1 MNPVLRNL
9 VPSSSFARLLTVT
22 ALALSLCFACAKRDE
37 KGTKAAAAASAS
49 AGTGLP
55 ADVDP
60 KLLRSL
66 KDVATTCQ
74 IDVSRSKVACPNPGL
89 DALTEQITQGARS
102 QSRSLATVAFALAQ
116 ADEKLMTVA
125 AEFLNMAFRVR
136 VDEKDRQPVSRATA
150 SSLISTVGKL
160 PANQALHAAPAAV
173 YAAFEAGTERELYAA
188 IDKHPYPRLAAQAY
202 RHLMAA
208 GGMRGFD
215 KVQEMVKSEQLDLAS
230 AGLDAPSL
238 MREKTPE
245 QRAQICDWY
254 KSLVSDQR
262 PVVANRASGYLI
274 VCGPSYIEQLLT
286 ADEALLTD
294 KTLAKFPL
302 NQYSQM
308 CKGIVAASGP
318 TPDQCTRFRKLL
330 ITVAAETRF
339 EPRTRAEAIGLLAAN
354 FADQE
359 LLTLLKRYAAD
370 KQPLISKTGSDGVES
385 VSRALNPAQPARE
398 PVRNSVN

>member
-1 MNPVLRNL
+1 MNPIVRKLARFIVLA
-9 VPSSSFARLLTVT
+9 VPLAAA
-22 ALALSLCFACAKRDE
+22 ALACGKDDAK
-37 KGTKAAAAASAS
+37 GKAISAASAS
-49 AGTGLP
+49 AGPNLP

-60 KLLRSL
+60 KLLNNLR
-66 KDVATTCQ
+66 DVAKTCEV
-74 IDVSRSKVACPNPGL
+74 DVRKSKVVCQKM
-89 DALTEQITQGARS
+89 DALVEQITRGARS
-102 QSRSLATVAFALAQ
+102 QSGSLATVAFALAQ
-116 ADEKLMTVA
+116 ADEKMMTVA
-125 AEFLNMAFRVR
+125 AELLHLAFRVPAKE
-136 VDEKDRQPVSRATA
+136 EKDRKPASKDTA
-150 SSLISTVGKL
+150 SSLISTMGKL
-160 PANQALHAAPAAV
+160 PANQALQAAPAAV